1 MRSVT
6 VPVFSASVLAPINH
20 GLSEHFN
27 TAVAKRKEKKTAC
40 SNFFSLQKKLG
51 KKLAHACLH
60 YIIVNSFSQVFS
72 EI

>member
-27 TAVAKRKEKKTAC
+27 TAVAKRKEKKQLAAI
-40 SNFFSLQKKLG
+40 FFSLQKNSVKNSLM
-51 KKLAHACLH
+51 HV
-60 YIIVNSFSQVFS
+60 YIT
-72 EI
+72 